1 MATPVPDELL
11 FGHRMNADK
20 AFAEQVTAS
29 DFSRGEWELIM
40 SVIGFEID
48 DPQRPDDASLQ
59 PVVDELEQALH
70 AANEVPGAHDPYS
83 LEGGSSDGMIDRIT
97 GLLSG
102 ESTGPGDRRA
112 EAEALVDDYAQ
123 VLEAQL
129 KDRGAWATLCEES
142 RSTD

>member
-1 MATPVPDELL
+1 M
-11 FGHRMNADK
+11 
-20 AFAEQVTAS
+20 
-29 DFSRGEWELIM
+29 
-40 SVIGFEID
+40 
-48 DPQRPDDASLQ
+48 Q